1 MLRCYL
7 QRRGRASVC
16 TLQPLAF
23 RCTACIPLFVLLTR
37 WISLTT
43 SAGVTMP
50 VVSRFYGIVVF
61 LNYNDHNP
69 PHFHA
74 RYQDQEVIVEIQ
86 SGLVTGTMS
95 KRALQLL
102 FDWTEQHQDELMEN

>member
-1 MLRCYL
+1 
-7 QRRGRASVC
+7 
-16 TLQPLAF
+16 
-23 RCTACIPLFVLLTR
+23 
-37 WISLTT
+37 
-43 SAGVTMP
+43 MP

-95 KRALQLL
+95 KRARGHYNCSS
-102 FDWTEQHQDELMEN
+102 TGPNSTRTS